1 MPENSAEGEMIDKT
15 KSGQRIKEVMR
26 GSNISVKDLQKELGL
41 LWPQGIYQWFRGES
55 LPSVDSLY
63 TLCRMTGVHME
74 DLLVEDK

>member
-15 KSGQRIKEVMR
+15 KSGKRIKEDMR

>member
-15 KSGQRIKEVMR
+15 KSGKRIKEVMR
-26 GSNISVKDLQKELGL
+26 GYNISVKDLQKELGL

>member
-15 KSGQRIKEVMR
+15 KSGKRIKEVMR